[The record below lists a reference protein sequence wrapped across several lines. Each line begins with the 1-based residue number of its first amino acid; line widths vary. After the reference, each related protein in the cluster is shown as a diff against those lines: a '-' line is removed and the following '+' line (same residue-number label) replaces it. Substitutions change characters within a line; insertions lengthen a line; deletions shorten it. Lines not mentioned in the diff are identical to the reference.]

1 MLAEE
6 VYLLDNKT
14 YIEIDNLPA
23 SEDTLPSWGGL
34 RAFRRLEKEVQYF
47 VSLPPRRG
55 LFIPGGSK

>member
-6 VYLLDNKT
+6 VNLLDNKT
-14 YIEIDNLPA
+14 YIEIAPWPA

-47 VSLPPRRG
+47 VSLPPCRG